1 MLLQVA
7 IQFGYQNIE
16 SAFVTPEEMLPW
28 MERSELEGI
37 LNRASKSEAEGGVGY
52 RYLTDEDDYAGSG
65 AVSLTPA
72 VWHCVFIWHCALI
85 WFCAL
90 IWHYVN
96 L

>member
-16 SAFVTPEEMLPW
+16 PPFVTPVDMFW
-28 MERSELEGI
+28 KVSELERAELWGI

-85 WFCAL
+85 W
-90 IWHYVN
+90 HYVY